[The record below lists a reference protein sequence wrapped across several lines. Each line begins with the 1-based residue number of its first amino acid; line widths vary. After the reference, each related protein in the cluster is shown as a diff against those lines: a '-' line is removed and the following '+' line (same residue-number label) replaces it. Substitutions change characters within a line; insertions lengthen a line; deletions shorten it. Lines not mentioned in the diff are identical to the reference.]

1 MQFSSSTSLLRF
13 LTVLVSVLFFASSSL
28 ASDSRASSSTCVT
41 NPNQTFVISR
51 AGTTVAKIGVTI
63 SSRAGLLAEALND
76 ITKTSIRGGA
86 RTLEEIFS
94 ALKGTGSVLQDVV
107 EASLR
112 CNACISRT
120 QTAMRGLNKTLG
132 LQKKEALEKIANWAR
147 GFSVG
152 VKSRVDDFMYT
163 VLDFCVGG
171 SPTPERIQRCERLL
185 QFDLKGCLLDVAT
198 SRSISTRT
206 IDCTHLLP
214 VPSVRNGEFN
224 TWFNSLTEEE
234 LWALWSNPSARATIE
249 RRLRHPGGLHEWFM
263 VAEAPTFK
271 SWGMTAEDIKAI
283 RTEISEIKLINP
295 VGVHSGSEGS
305 LAHIQIQEIIRN
317 SISFEQ
323 FKIGINSW
331 AQYRLPNG
339 ISDLPEALRLR

>member
-1 MQFSSSTSLLRF
+1 L
-13 LTVLVSVLFFASSSL
+13 
-28 ASDSRASSSTCVT
+28 
-41 NPNQTFVISR
+41 NNE
-51 AGTTVAKIGVTI
+51 KII
-63 SSRAGLLAEALND
+63 ENLLADSPVYKSYFDLRAQIDLLLE
-76 ITKTSIRGGA
+76 GGA
-86 RTLEEIFS
+86 RDFS
-94 ALKGTGSVLQDVV
+94 AMLNGLKAWSGEVW
-107 EASLR
+107 EF
-112 CNACISRT
+112 
-120 QTAMRGLNKTLG
+120 LNKCAINCFKNTESALVG
-132 LQKKEALEKIANWAR
+132 LQKTLSLKREQALEKIANWAKK
-147 GFSVG
+147 FSVG

-185 QFDLKGCLLDVAT
+185 QFDFKGCLLDVAT
-198 SRSISTRT
+198 SRSISKRT

-249 RRLRHPGGLHEWFM
+249 RRLRHPGGLHERFM
-263 VAEAPTFK
+263 VVEAPTFK

-339 ISDLPEALRLR
+339 INDLPEALCLR